1 MRGHVDDDGGTPRR
15 GTRNRDVIN
24 SVETEFNIHIVEKIW
39 LLTDTLGFA
48 SKRFPMVDRP
58 PIGQVI
64 RAARLHLGHTQAKFA
79 LLCNITPQY
88 LSLLELGEVNVSLDT
103 LLMISEALG
112 EPLSSLLAKAE
123 AMAAS
128 VEVAQSHGSVRTGKQ
143 TVTVPKQVEKKGA
156 TSQKSQKDDSPAVA
170 AKPSG
175 RVTAPRSDRHRV
187 ATNPALPIG
196 QPIVASG
203 SAKTKRVTT
212 NPDVPRN
219 RKTKAQ

>member
-1 MRGHVDDDGGTPRR
+1 MMGHVDDDAGTPRL
-15 GTRNRDVIN
+15 GTLDRDVIN
-24 SVETEFNIHIVEKIW
+24 SVETKFNIHIVEKIW

-48 SKRFPMVDRP
+48 SERFPMIDRP

-79 LLCNITPQY
+79 VLCNITPQY

-128 VEVAQSHGSVRTGKQ
+128 GEASPALRGSRSGKQ
-143 TVTVPKQVEKKGA
+143 GATALKLAKKSGAVRPASLKGDSGTDTSKGA
-156 TSQKSQKDDSPAVA
+156 PRTPTARTSTRRAGGKAMQGSGEAGASDSGD
-170 AKPSG
+170 AKRTTSG
-175 RVTAPRSDRHRV
+175 RP
-187 ATNPALPIG
+187 G
-196 QPIVASG
+196 
-203 SAKTKRVTT
+203 K
-212 NPDVPRN
+212 
-219 RKTKAQ
+219 RKTDE